1 MRTRLIEPESVAQG
15 RAFGSHEGAQ
25 SRPTWARVERLV
37 RPSGRAFLGDHRTAL
52 GGRGRAFRIGR
63 DRGPAQ
69 APFYGPPGARK
80 RPQRP
85 GRCVDH
91 GPHRRF
97 DPNRSSASL
106 EADCLLAQQAGGLVD
121 DAGSAST
128 STSVR
133 RRSAT
138 SSRRLGFQ
146 SCNGPQ
152 TPAPRGPKRP
162 NRDAE
167 RRFSHAVRFSA
178 ESANSFQSFRR
189 LADVAA
195 VPTIGEARCLLPF
208 GGRVTA
214 LGGVAED

>member
-1 MRTRLIEPESVAQG
+1 MRTRLIESESVAQG

-63 DRGPAQ
+63 DRGPVQ

-106 EADCLLAQQAGGLVD
+106 EADCLLAQQTGGLVD
-121 DAGSAST
+121 DAGFGFNLDLRQAKVGDIISPTWLSILQWSAD
-128 STSVR
+128 
-133 RRSAT
+133 AGA
-138 SSRRLGFQ
+138 SR
-146 SCNGPQ
+146 PQ
-152 TPAPRGPKRP
+152 TSQPGRGTTL
-162 NRDAE
+162 
-167 RRFSHAVRFSA
+167 
-178 ESANSFQSFRR
+178 
-189 LADVAA
+189 LARSS
-195 VPTIGEARCLLPF
+195 IF
-208 GGRVTA
+208 GRV
-214 LGGVAED
+214 GK